1 MQQIFSYL
9 LKNKNFLIF
18 ILLFAVAIGLTIQ
31 SHRYHK
37 SKFISAAYDTTGG
50 FYEVVNHVN
59 EFINLDN
66 YNERLLNENSRLRR
80 QLSNHNFNGS
90 VSEYSKL
97 PYEFI
102 PAKLIH
108 NSVHKKNNILVIN
121 KGSKD
126 GVSADMGVITSN
138 GIIGIIENVG
148 DSYATVLSVL
158 HTKSQINVQLK
169 KTNHIGSLLWNGKSP
184 FTLQIQDITKVAPIK
199 VDDTI
204 VTGGYSIFPQGIN
217 VGKVTKAN
225 LDDTQNYFDVEIE
238 LFNDMSNIGY
248 VYVVKNESLKDVN
261 ELLDLENNE

>member
-18 ILLFAVAIGLTIQ
+18 ILLFAIAIGLTIQ

-37 SKFISAAYDTTGG
+37 SKFISAAYSTTGG
-50 FYEVVNHVN
+50 LYELVNHVN
-59 EFINLDN
+59 EFINLDE
-66 YNERLLNENSRLRR
+66 YNTRLLKENSRLRKE
-80 QLSNHNFNGS
+80 LSNYDFHGAIDDDYE
-90 VSEYSKL
+90 V
-97 PYEFI
+97 PYNYI

-126 GVSADMGVITSN
+126 GISTDMGVITTN
-138 GIIGIIENVG
+138 GIIGIIESVG
-148 DSYATVLSVL
+148 DNYATVLSVL

-169 KTNHIGSLLWNGKSP
+169 KTNHIGSLLWDGKSP
-184 FTLQIQDITKVAPIK
+184 FTLQIEDITKIAPIRLN
-199 VDDTI
+199 DTI

-217 VGKVTKAN
+217 VGKVIKAQ
-225 LDDTQNYFDVEIE
+225 LDQTENYFDVEIE

-248 VYVVKNESLKDVN
+248 VYIVKNESLNEVN